1 MKRLTAAVRAV
12 SRLFNAVAGLA
23 LVAMLLHVNADVIGR
38 TLLGMPVPM
47 TTEIVSYYYMVAVV
61 FLPLAAVA
69 FAGGHITVELI
80 GQRLT
85 GRARQALM
93 GFAAAVA
100 VVYFAALT
108 WHTGD
113 AALAKLAIGEYV
125 IGQAMLTI
133 WPTRFLVP
141 LGCGLLVLALL
152 VTASGRDSEP
162 PAGSSS

>member
-1 MKRLTAAVRAV
+1 
-12 SRLFNAVAGLA
+12 
-23 LVAMLLHVNADVIGR
+23 
-38 TLLGMPVPM
+38 
-47 TTEIVSYYYMVAVV
+47 
-61 FLPLAAVA
+61 
-69 FAGGHITVELI
+69 LI

-85 GRARQALM
+85 GRARRALM
-93 GFAAAVA
+93 GFAAAAA

-108 WHTGD
+108 WHTAG

-152 VTASGRDSEP
+152 VTALGRDSEP